1 MASATSPQAK
11 PNVGTTPTIIQSKV
25 TEIGKSTDGNRQF
38 KTEIQKVEG
47 STTTTIGTMDAA
59 GKVTPAATANAAEKT
74 ALADVNSP
82 LRKEVTKQIKDP
94 IVEKNLGVTTE
105 QDKKALNTATGS
117 GAAKNT
123 APINPEDKK
132 DQTAPTQNQKNA
144 VNKENASFR
153 DGTRL
158 SYSQKMTYPLDLKS
172 ELQDVIKFSILE
184 YSPSLSKE
192 NQQASP
198 TGQFGSSKSRS
209 VQLEG
214 GGVKGSKIIGVI
226 TLPIPARIGDSN
238 TVDWKSDTLGP
249 LDQELAKLAQGF
261 FDGGVEGAGKSIDKT
276 GKDVQGATKSG
287 DLSAAI
293 KSIFLT
299 QGINASAAKRAYG
312 SVINNNVELLFDG
325 PSLRTHSFSFLFY
338 PRDPK
343 EAIMVRKIIRAFKQ
357 SMSVKRSESSLLLKP
372 PHTFAIQYMT
382 SKEGKSVTHPYLTR
396 FKECALTSCNV
407 DYTPDGTYMTYGGDE
422 KSMTA
427 YSMGLTFSELE
438 PIFDDEYGE
447 DDDNVG
453 F

>member
-1 MASATSPQAK
+1 MASVTSPQAK
-11 PNVGTTPTIIQSKV
+11 PNIGTTPTIIQSKV

-38 KTEIQKVEG
+38 NTEIQKVEG
-47 STTTTIGTMDAA
+47 GTTTTIGTMDAA

-82 LRKEVTKQIKDP
+82 LRKEVTKQITDSTVVKD
-94 IVEKNLGVTTE
+94 LGVTTE

-123 APINPEDKK
+123 APTNPENKK
-132 DQTAPTQNQKNA
+132 DPPAATQAQKNA

-153 DGTRL
+153 SGTRL
-158 SYSQKMTYPLDLKS
+158 SYAQDMKYPLDLKS

-192 NQQASP
+192 NQQTSP

-209 VQLEG
+209 VELKG

-238 TVDWKSDTLGP
+238 TVDWGSAP
-249 LDQELAKLAQGF
+249 LNPLEEALAELAQGF
-261 FDGGVEGAGKSIDKT
+261 FDGGVEGAGKSLDKK
-276 GKDVQGATKSG
+276 GKDIQGAIKSG
-287 DLSAAI
+287 DLSASI
-293 KSIFLT
+293 KSIFL
-299 QGINASAAKRAYG
+299 GSAVNASAAKRAYG
-312 SVINNNVELLFDG
+312 SVINNNVEVLFNG
-325 PSLRTHSFSFLFY
+325 PGLRSHSFSFLFY

-343 EAIMVRKIIRAFKQ
+343 EAIMVRQIIRAFKQ

-382 SKEGKSVTHPYLTR
+382 SGQKAHPYLTR
-396 FKECALTSCNV
+396 FKECALTTCSV

-447 DDDNVG
+447 KDDNVG

>member
-1 MASATSPQAK
+1 MASATSKQAK

-38 KTEIQKVEG
+38 NTEIQKVEG
-47 STTTTIGTMDAA
+47 GTTTTIGTMDAA

-82 LRKEVTKQIKDP
+82 LRKEVTKQITDSTVVKD
-94 IVEKNLGVTTE
+94 LGVTTE

-123 APINPEDKK
+123 APTNPENKK
-132 DQTAPTQNQKNA
+132 DPPAATQAQKDD

-153 DGTRL
+153 SGTRL
-158 SYSQKMTYPLDLKS
+158 SYAQDMKYPLDLKS

-192 NQQASP
+192 NQQTSP

-209 VQLEG
+209 VELKG

-238 TVDWKSDTLGP
+238 TVDWGSAP
-249 LDQELAKLAQGF
+249 LNPLEEALAELAQGF
-261 FDGGVEGAGKSIDKT
+261 FDGGVEGAGKSLDKK
-276 GKDVQGATKSG
+276 GKDIQGAIKSG
-287 DLSAAI
+287 DLSASI
-293 KSIFLT
+293 KSIFL
-299 QGINASAAKRAYG
+299 GSAVNASAAKRAYG
-312 SVINNNVELLFDG
+312 SVINNNVEVLFNG
-325 PSLRTHSFSFLFY
+325 PGLRSHSFSFLFY

-343 EAIMVRKIIRAFKQ
+343 EAIMVRQIIRAFKQ

-382 SKEGKSVTHPYLTR
+382 SGQKAHPYLTR
-396 FKECALTSCNV
+396 FKECALTTCSV

-438 PIFDDEYGE
+438 PIFDDEYGKN
-447 DDDNVG
+447 DDNVG

>member
-1 MASATSPQAK
+1 MASATSKPAK

-38 KTEIQKVEG
+38 NTEIQKVEG
-47 STTTTIGTMDAA
+47 NKTTTIGTMDAA
-59 GKVTPAATANAAEKT
+59 GKVTPAASASAAEKT

-82 LRKEVTKQIKDP
+82 LRKIVTKQITDP
-94 IVEKNLGVTTE
+94 AGEVTKELKVTTE

-123 APINPEDKK
+123 APTNSEEEKVP
-132 DQTAPTQNQKNA
+132 TAANQDQKNA
-144 VNKENASFR
+144 VNKENATFKK
-153 DGTRL
+153 GTRL
-158 SYSQKMTYPLDLKS
+158 SYTQDMKYPLDLKS

-192 NQQASP
+192 NQQTSP
-198 TGQFGSSKSRS
+198 TGQFGSSKNRE
-209 VQLEG
+209 VQLKG

-238 TVDWKSDTLGP
+238 TVDWSSAQIDP
-249 LDQELAKLAQGF
+249 LQEELAKLAQGF
-261 FDGGVEGAGKSIDKT
+261 FDNGVEGAGKVIDKT
-276 GKDVQGATKSG
+276 KDNVQGATKSG

-293 KSIFLT
+293 KSIFL
-299 QGINASAAKRAYG
+299 GSAVNASAAKRAYG
-312 SVINNNVELLFDG
+312 SVINNNVELLFNG
-325 PSLRTHSFSFLFY
+325 PSLRTHSFTFLFY
-338 PRDPK
+338 PREPK
-343 EAIMVRKIIRAFKQ
+343 EAIMVRTIIRAFKQ
-357 SMSVKRSESSLLLKP
+357 SMSVKRSDSSLLLKP

-382 SKEGKSVTHPYLTR
+382 SGQNAHPYLTR
-396 FKECALTSCNV
+396 FKECALTSCSV
-407 DYTPDGTYMTYGGDE
+407 DYSPEGTYMTYAGKE

-427 YSMGLTFSELE
+427 YSIGLSFSELE
-438 PIFDDEYGE
+438 PIFDDEYGI

>member
-82 LRKEVTKQIKDP
+82 LRKEVTKQITDSKVVKD
-94 IVEKNLGVTTE
+94 LGVTTE

-153 DGTRL
+153 AGTRL

-192 NQQASP
+192 NQQSSP

-209 VQLEG
+209 VQLKG

-238 TVDWKSDTLGP
+238 TVTWGRGELNP
-249 LDQELAKLAQGF
+249 LEESLAELAQGF

-382 SKEGKSVTHPYLTR
+382 SRQKAHPYLTR

>member
-1 MASATSPQAK
+1 MASATSKQAK

-38 KTEIQKVEG
+38 NTEIQKVEG
-47 STTTTIGTMDAA
+47 GTTTTIGTMDAA

-82 LRKEVTKQIKDP
+82 LRKEVTKQITDSTVVKD
-94 IVEKNLGVTTE
+94 LGVTTE

-123 APINPEDKK
+123 APTNPENKK
-132 DQTAPTQNQKNA
+132 DPPAATQAQKNA

-153 DGTRL
+153 SGTRL
-158 SYSQKMTYPLDLKS
+158 SYAQDMKYPLDLKS

-192 NQQASP
+192 NQQTSP

-209 VQLEG
+209 VELKG

-238 TVDWKSDTLGP
+238 TVDWGSAP
-249 LDQELAKLAQGF
+249 LNPLEEALAELAQGF
-261 FDGGVEGAGKSIDKT
+261 FDGGVEGAGKSLDKK
-276 GKDVQGATKSG
+276 GKDIQGAIKSG
-287 DLSAAI
+287 DLSASI
-293 KSIFLT
+293 KSIFL
-299 QGINASAAKRAYG
+299 GSAVNASAAKRAYG
-312 SVINNNVELLFDG
+312 SVINNNVEVLFNG
-325 PSLRTHSFSFLFY
+325 PGLRSHSFSFLFY

-343 EAIMVRKIIRAFKQ
+343 EAIMVRQIIRAFKQ

-382 SKEGKSVTHPYLTR
+382 SGQKAHPYLTR

-438 PIFDDEYGE
+438 PIFDDEYGKN
-447 DDDNVG
+447 DDNVG

>member
-82 LRKEVTKQIKDP
+82 LRKEVTKQITDSKVVKD
-94 IVEKNLGVTTE
+94 LGVTTE

-132 DQTAPTQNQKNA
+132 DQPTPTQDQKNA

-153 DGTRL
+153 AGTRL
-158 SYSQKMTYPLDLKS
+158 SYSQDMKYPLDLKS

-184 YSPSLSKE
+184 YSPSLSHE

-214 GGVKGSKIIGVI
+214 GGVKGSTIIGVI

-238 TVDWKSDTLGP
+238 TVTWGRGELNP
-249 LDQELAKLAQGF
+249 LEESLAELAQGF

-276 GKDVQGATKSG
+276 VNDVQGATKSG

-325 PSLRTHSFSFLFY
+325 PNLRSHSFSFSFY
-338 PRDPK
+338 PRSPK
-343 EAIMVRKIIRAFKQ
+343 ESVMVRKIIRAFKQ

-382 SKEGKSVTHPYLTR
+382 SGQKAHPYLTR

-427 YSMGLTFSELE
+427 YSMGLSFSELE

-447 DDDNVG
+447 DDTHIG

>member
-1 MASATSPQAK
+1 MASATSKQAK

-38 KTEIQKVEG
+38 NTEIQKVEG
-47 STTTTIGTMDAA
+47 GTTTTIGTMDAA

-82 LRKEVTKQIKDP
+82 LRKEVTKQITDSTVVKD
-94 IVEKNLGVTTE
+94 LGVTTE

-123 APINPEDKK
+123 APTNPENKK
-132 DQTAPTQNQKNA
+132 DPPAATQAQKDD

-153 DGTRL
+153 SGTRL
-158 SYSQKMTYPLDLKS
+158 SYAQDMKYPLDLKS

-192 NQQASP
+192 NQQTSP

-209 VQLEG
+209 VELKG

-238 TVDWKSDTLGP
+238 TVDWGSAP
-249 LDQELAKLAQGF
+249 LNPLEEALAELAQGF
-261 FDGGVEGAGKSIDKT
+261 FDGGVEGAGKSLDKK
-276 GKDVQGATKSG
+276 GKDIQGGTKSG
-287 DLSAAI
+287 DLSASI
-293 KSIFLT
+293 KSIFL
-299 QGINASAAKRAYG
+299 GSAVNASAAKRAYG
-312 SVINNNVELLFDG
+312 SVINNNVEVLFNG
-325 PSLRTHSFSFLFY
+325 PGLRSHSFSFLFY

-343 EAIMVRKIIRAFKQ
+343 EAIMVRQIIRAFKQ

-382 SKEGKSVTHPYLTR
+382 SGQKAHPYLTR
-396 FKECALTSCNV
+396 FKECALTTCSV

-438 PIFDDEYGE
+438 PIFDDKYGE
-447 DDDNVG
+447 KDDNVG

>member
-1 MASATSPQAK
+1 MASATSKQAK

-38 KTEIQKVEG
+38 NTEIQKVEG
-47 STTTTIGTMDAA
+47 GTTTTIGTMDAA

-82 LRKEVTKQIKDP
+82 LRKEVTKQITDSTVVKD
-94 IVEKNLGVTTE
+94 LGVTTE

-123 APINPEDKK
+123 APTNPENKK
-132 DQTAPTQNQKNA
+132 DPPAATQAQKNA

-153 DGTRL
+153 SGTRL
-158 SYSQKMTYPLDLKS
+158 SYAQDMKYPLDLKS

-192 NQQASP
+192 NQQTSP

-209 VQLEG
+209 VELKG

-238 TVDWKSDTLGP
+238 TVDWGSAP
-249 LDQELAKLAQGF
+249 LNPLEEALAELAQGF
-261 FDGGVEGAGKSIDKT
+261 FDGGVEGAGKSLDKK
-276 GKDVQGATKSG
+276 GKDIQGTTKSG
-287 DLSAAI
+287 DLSASI
-293 KSIFLT
+293 KSIFL
-299 QGINASAAKRAYG
+299 GSAVNASAAKRAYG
-312 SVINNNVELLFDG
+312 SVINNNVEVLFNG
-325 PSLRTHSFSFLFY
+325 PGLRSHSFSFLFY

-343 EAIMVRKIIRAFKQ
+343 EAIMVRQIIRAFKQ

-382 SKEGKSVTHPYLTR
+382 SGQKAHPYLTR
-396 FKECALTSCNV
+396 FKECALTTCSV

-438 PIFDDEYGE
+438 PIFDDEYGKN
-447 DDDNVG
+447 DDNVG

>member
-1 MASATSPQAK
+1 MASATSKQAK

-38 KTEIQKVEG
+38 NTEIQKVEG
-47 STTTTIGTMDAA
+47 GTTTTIGTMDAA

-82 LRKEVTKQIKDP
+82 LRKEVTKQITDSTVVKD
-94 IVEKNLGVTTE
+94 LGVTTE

-123 APINPEDKK
+123 APTNPENKK
-132 DQTAPTQNQKNA
+132 DPPAATQAQKDD

-153 DGTRL
+153 SGTRL
-158 SYSQKMTYPLDLKS
+158 SYAQDMKYPLDLKS

-192 NQQASP
+192 NQQTSP

-209 VQLEG
+209 VELKG

-238 TVDWKSDTLGP
+238 TVDWGSAP
-249 LDQELAKLAQGF
+249 LNPLEEALAELAQGF
-261 FDGGVEGAGKSIDKT
+261 FDGGVEGAGKSLDKK
-276 GKDVQGATKSG
+276 GKDIQGAIKSG
-287 DLSAAI
+287 DLSASI
-293 KSIFLT
+293 KSIFL
-299 QGINASAAKRAYG
+299 GSAVNASAAKRAYG
-312 SVINNNVELLFDG
+312 SVINNNVEVLFNG
-325 PSLRTHSFSFLFY
+325 PGLRSHSFSFLFY

-343 EAIMVRKIIRAFKQ
+343 EAIMVRQIIRAFKQ

-382 SKEGKSVTHPYLTR
+382 SGQKAHPYLTR

-438 PIFDDEYGE
+438 PIFDDEYGKN
-447 DDDNVG
+447 DDNVG

>member
-1 MASATSPQAK
+1 MASATSKQAK

-38 KTEIQKVEG
+38 NTEIQKVEG
-47 STTTTIGTMDAA
+47 GTTTTIGTMDAA

-82 LRKEVTKQIKDP
+82 LRKEVTKQITDSTVVKD
-94 IVEKNLGVTTE
+94 LGVTTE

-123 APINPEDKK
+123 APTNPENKK
-132 DQTAPTQNQKNA
+132 DPSAATQAQKDD

-153 DGTRL
+153 SGTRL
-158 SYSQKMTYPLDLKS
+158 SYAQDMKYPLDLKS

-192 NQQASP
+192 NQQTSP

-209 VQLEG
+209 VELKG

-238 TVDWKSDTLGP
+238 TVDWGSAP
-249 LDQELAKLAQGF
+249 LNPLEEALAELAQGF
-261 FDGGVEGAGKSIDKT
+261 FDGGVEGAGKSLDKK
-276 GKDVQGATKSG
+276 GKDIQGAIKSG
-287 DLSAAI
+287 DLSASI
-293 KSIFLT
+293 KSIFL
-299 QGINASAAKRAYG
+299 GSAVNASAAKRAYG
-312 SVINNNVELLFDG
+312 SVINNNVEVLFNG
-325 PSLRTHSFSFLFY
+325 PGLRSHSFSFLFY

-343 EAIMVRKIIRAFKQ
+343 EAIMVRQIIRAFKQ

-382 SKEGKSVTHPYLTR
+382 SGQKAHPYLTR
-396 FKECALTSCNV
+396 FKECALTTCSV

-438 PIFDDEYGE
+438 PIFDDEYGKN
-447 DDDNVG
+447 DDNVG

>member
-1 MASATSPQAK
+1 MASATSKQAK

-38 KTEIQKVEG
+38 NTEIQKVEG
-47 STTTTIGTMDAA
+47 GTTTTIGTMDAA

-82 LRKEVTKQIKDP
+82 LRKEVTKQITDSTVVKD
-94 IVEKNLGVTTE
+94 LGVTTE
-105 QDKKALNTATGS
+105 KDKKALNTATGS

-123 APINPEDKK
+123 APTNPENKK
-132 DQTAPTQNQKNA
+132 DPPAATQAEKNA

-153 DGTRL
+153 SGTRL
-158 SYSQKMTYPLDLKS
+158 SYAQDMKYPLDLKS

-192 NQQASP
+192 NQQTSP

-209 VQLEG
+209 VELKG

-238 TVDWKSDTLGP
+238 TVDWGSATLNP
-249 LDQELAKLAQGF
+249 LEEALAELAQGF
-261 FDGGVEGAGKSIDKT
+261 FDGGVEGAGKSLDKK
-276 GKDVQGATKSG
+276 GKDIQGATKSG
-287 DLSAAI
+287 DLSASI
-293 KSIFLT
+293 KSIFL
-299 QGINASAAKRAYG
+299 GSAVNASAAKRAYG
-312 SVINNNVELLFDG
+312 SVINNNVEVLFNG
-325 PSLRTHSFSFLFY
+325 PGLRSHSFSFLFY

-343 EAIMVRKIIRAFKQ
+343 EAIMVRQIIRAFKQ

-382 SKEGKSVTHPYLTR
+382 
-396 FKECALTSCNV
+396 
-407 DYTPDGTYMTYGGDE
+407 YGGDE

-438 PIFDDEYGE
+438 PIFDDEYGKN
-447 DDDNVG
+447 DDNVG